1 MIKEVEYKSRYNLS
15 GNTTQIKI
23 LYNGFRVLTLEFYGQ
38 LQPAAVEEYAK
49 DAIEILKE
57 KGVIKT
63 ENAKK

>member
-1 MIKEVEYKSRYNLS
+1 MIKEVEYKARYNLS

-23 LYNGFRVLTLEFYGQ
+23 LYKGFRVLTLEFYGQ